1 MPFSRLA
8 RHLGQQL
15 KESPIDVPTAHLLEA
30 RRVAWAV
37 QRASCFT
44 PWKSNCFPQ
53 AIAAKYLLHRRGIA
67 STLYLGAAFKMRSEL
82 TAHAWL
88 RCGSL
93 YVTGGAGRHHVETL
107 GIFSLSRLLQVY
119 RRKARQLWLLSPGWP
134 IRFVHH
140 PAKRGLV
147 LFHPSRGDNF
157 DEPFFS
163 QLV

>member
-1 MPFSRLA
+1 MTQPARRLANFLRRPLRDQWLFIQAYLCLGLARLIIAYVPFPRLA

-53 AIAAKYLLHRRGIA
+53 AITAKYLLHRQGIA

-88 RCGSL
+88 RCGPL

-107 GIFSLSRLLQVY
+107 GIFS
-119 RRKARQLWLLSPGWP
+119 
-134 IRFVHH
+134 
-140 PAKRGLV
+140 
-147 LFHPSRGDNF
+147 
-157 DEPFFS
+157 
-163 QLV
+163 